1 MQNVFSYYE
10 ITFIQVDNI
19 NYYKLTDKYT
29 KYMNLLHMMELKLS
43 QRPKVKIYG
52 KERKAISIVKTSVL
66 HWWNKC
72 LNLKSQL
79 MMDLY
84 YHI

>member
-29 KYMNLLHMMELKLS
+29 KYMNLLHMMELKPS
-43 QRPKVKIYG
+43 QRP
-52 KERKAISIVKTSVL
+52 
-66 HWWNKC
+66 
-72 LNLKSQL
+72 
-79 MMDLY
+79 
-84 YHI
+84 